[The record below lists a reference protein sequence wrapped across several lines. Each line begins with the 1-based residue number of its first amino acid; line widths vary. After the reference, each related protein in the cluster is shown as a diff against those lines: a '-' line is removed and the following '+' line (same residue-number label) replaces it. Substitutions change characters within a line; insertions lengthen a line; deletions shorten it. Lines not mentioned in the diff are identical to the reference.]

1 MENKLRVPLIAPG
14 KMYRCIT
21 TGNFIPFAPESRGVE
36 IKQYSK
42 NKLNRRVM
50 SEQKNLRNKW
60 LHLRLSE
67 AEYKKIKNG
76 FSNSTKRKVSDYVRS
91 ILLNKPITVFTRSK
105 SLDDFIS
112 EMILLRSELNSIG
125 NNFNQSVK
133 RLHTLD
139 EISEIK
145 TWAILNEKSKEIF
158 IKKVDEIKEKISQI
172 SDKWLQE

>member
-1 MENKLRVPLIAPG
+1 
-14 KMYRCIT
+14 
-21 TGNFIPFAPESRGVE
+21 
-36 IKQYSK
+36 
-42 NKLNRRVM
+42 M
-50 SEQKNLRNKW
+50 SEQKNPRNKW
-60 LHLRLSE
+60 LHVRLSE

-112 EMILLRSELNSIG
+112 EMILLRKELNSMG

-139 EISEIK
+139 QIPDIK
-145 TWAILNEKSKEIF
+145 AWAILNEKSKDIF
-158 IKKVDEIKEKISQI
+158 IKKADEIKEKINQI

>member
-1 MENKLRVPLIAPG
+1 
-14 KMYRCIT
+14 
-21 TGNFIPFAPESRGVE
+21 
-36 IKQYSK
+36 
-42 NKLNRRVM
+42 M
-50 SEQKNLRNKW
+50 SEQKNIRNKW

-67 AEYKKIKNG
+67 AEYKKIQNG
-76 FSNSTKRKVSDYVRS
+76 FSKSTKRKISDYVRS
-91 ILLNKPITVFTRSK
+91 ILLNKPITVYTRSK

-112 EMILLRSELNSIG
+112 EMILLRSELNFIG

-145 TWAILNEKSKEIF
+145 AWAILNEKNKEIF
-158 IKKVDEIKEKISQI
+158 IKKVDEIKGKINQI

>member
-1 MENKLRVPLIAPG
+1 MV
-14 KMYRCIT
+14 
-21 TGNFIPFAPESRGVE
+21 F
-36 IKQYSK
+36 QYT
-42 NKLNRRVM
+42 
-50 SEQKNLRNKW
+50 
-60 LHLRLSE
+60 
-67 AEYKKIKNG
+67 
-76 FSNSTKRKVSDYVRS
+76 TKRKMSDYARS
-91 ILLNKPITVFTRSK
+91 ILLNKPITIYTRSK

-139 EISEIK
+139 EIPEIK

-158 IKKVDEIKEKISQI
+158 IKKVDEIKEKINQI

>member
-1 MENKLRVPLIAPG
+1 LLR
-14 KMYRCIT
+14 
-21 TGNFIPFAPESRGVE
+21 SRGDWYLTIFE
-36 IKQYSK
+36 EQ
-42 NKLNRRVM
+42 LNELGR
-50 SEQKNLRNKW
+50 SEQKNNRNKW

-67 AEYKKIKNG
+67 AEYKKIQNG
-76 FSNSTKRKVSDYVRS
+76 FSKSTKRKISDYVRS
-91 ILLNKPITVFTRSK
+91 ILLNKPITVYTRSK

-139 EISEIK
+139 EISEINA
-145 TWAILNEKSKEIF
+145 WAILNEKSKEIF
-158 IKKVDEIKEKISQI
+158 IKKVDEIKEKINQI

>member
-1 MENKLRVPLIAPG
+1 
-14 KMYRCIT
+14 
-21 TGNFIPFAPESRGVE
+21 
-36 IKQYSK
+36 
-42 NKLNRRVM
+42 M
-50 SEQKNLRNKW
+50 SEPKNTRNKW

-67 AEYKKIKNG
+67 AEYKKIQNG
-76 FSNSTKRKVSDYVRS
+76 FSKTTKRKMSDYARS
-91 ILLNKPITVFTRSK
+91 ILLNKPITIYTRSK

-139 EISEIK
+139 EIPEIK
-145 TWAILNEKSKEIF
+145 TWAIINEKSKEIF
-158 IKKVDEIKEKISQI
+158 IKKVDEIKEKINQI

>member
-1 MENKLRVPLIAPG
+1 
-14 KMYRCIT
+14 
-21 TGNFIPFAPESRGVE
+21 
-36 IKQYSK
+36 
-42 NKLNRRVM
+42 M
-50 SEQKNLRNKW
+50 SEQKNNRNKW

-67 AEYKKIKNG
+67 AEYKKIQNG
-76 FSNSTKRKVSDYVRS
+76 FSKSTKRKISDYVRS
-91 ILLNKPITVFTRSK
+91 ILLNKPITVYTRSK
-105 SLDDFIS
+105 SIDDFIS

-145 TWAILNEKSKEIF
+145 AWAILNEKSKEIF
-158 IKKVDEIKEKISQI
+158 IKKVDEIKEKINQI

>member
-1 MENKLRVPLIAPG
+1 
-14 KMYRCIT
+14 
-21 TGNFIPFAPESRGVE
+21 
-36 IKQYSK
+36 
-42 NKLNRRVM
+42 M
-50 SEQKNLRNKW
+50 SEQKNIRNKW

-67 AEYKKIKNG
+67 AEYKKIQNG
-76 FSNSTKRKVSDYVRS
+76 FSKSTKRKISDYVRC

-145 TWAILNEKSKEIF
+145 AWAIINEKSKEIF
-158 IKKVDEIKEKISQI
+158 LKKVDEIKGKINQI

>member
-1 MENKLRVPLIAPG
+1 MAQKTKINLTRRVTIRL
-14 KMYRCIT
+14 K
-21 TGNFIPFAPESRGVE
+21 PEE
-36 IKQYSK
+36 YSK
-42 NKLNRRVM
+42 IHCNFKC
-50 SEQKNLRNKW
+50 
-60 LHLRLSE
+60 
-67 AEYKKIKNG
+67 
-76 FSNSTKRKVSDYVRS
+76 STKRKLSEYICAV
-91 ILLNKPITVFTRSK
+91 LLEKPLTVFTRSK

-139 EISEIK
+139 EVSEVK

-158 IKKVDEIKEKISQI
+158 IKKVDEIKEKINQI

>member
-1 MENKLRVPLIAPG
+1 
-14 KMYRCIT
+14 
-21 TGNFIPFAPESRGVE
+21 
-36 IKQYSK
+36 
-42 NKLNRRVM
+42 M
-50 SEQKNLRNKW
+50 SEQKNIRNKW

-67 AEYKKIKNG
+67 AEYKKIQNG
-76 FSNSTKRKVSDYVRS
+76 FSKSTKRKISDYVRC
-91 ILLNKPITVFTRSK
+91 ILLNKPITVYTRSK

-145 TWAILNEKSKEIF
+145 AWAIINEKSKEIF
-158 IKKVDEIKEKISQI
+158 LKKVDEIKGKINQI

>member
-1 MENKLRVPLIAPG
+1 
-14 KMYRCIT
+14 
-21 TGNFIPFAPESRGVE
+21 
-36 IKQYSK
+36 
-42 NKLNRRVM
+42 M
-50 SEQKNLRNKW
+50 SEPKNTRNKW

-67 AEYKKIKNG
+67 AEYKKIQNG
-76 FSNSTKRKVSDYVRS
+76 FSKTTKRKMSDYARS
-91 ILLNKPITVFTRSK
+91 ILLNKPITIYTRSK

-145 TWAILNEKSKEIF
+145 TWAIINEKSKEIF
-158 IKKVDEIKEKISQI
+158 IKKVDEIKEKINQI

>member
-1 MENKLRVPLIAPG
+1 MKRKTKTNLTRRVTIRL
-14 KMYRCIT
+14 K
-21 TGNFIPFAPESRGVE
+21 PEE
-36 IKQYSK
+36 YSK
-42 NKLNRRVM
+42 IDSQFKC
-50 SEQKNLRNKW
+50 
-60 LHLRLSE
+60 
-67 AEYKKIKNG
+67 
-76 FSNSTKRKVSDYVRS
+76 STKRKLSEYIRAV
-91 ILLNKPITVFTRSK
+91 LLGKPLTVFTRSK

-158 IKKVDEIKEKISQI
+158 IKKVDEIKEKINQI
-172 SDKWLQE
+172 SDKWLEE

>member
-1 MENKLRVPLIAPG
+1 
-14 KMYRCIT
+14 
-21 TGNFIPFAPESRGVE
+21 
-36 IKQYSK
+36 
-42 NKLNRRVM
+42 M

-91 ILLNKPITVFTRSK
+91 ILLNKPITVYTRSK

-145 TWAILNEKSKEIF
+145 TRAILNEKSKEIF
-158 IKKVDEIKEKISQI
+158 IKKVDEIKEKINQI
-172 SDKWLQE
+172 SDKWLEE

>member
-1 MENKLRVPLIAPG
+1 M
-14 KMYRCIT
+14 
-21 TGNFIPFAPESRGVE
+21 
-36 IKQYSK
+36 
-42 NKLNRRVM
+42 M
-50 SEQKNLRNKW
+50 SEQKNIRNKW

-67 AEYKKIKNG
+67 AEYKKIQNG
-76 FSNSTKRKVSDYVRS
+76 FSKSTKRKISDYVRS
-91 ILLNKPITVFTRSK
+91 ILLNKPITVYTRSK

-145 TWAILNEKSKEIF
+145 VWAILNEKSKEIF
-158 IKKVDEIKEKISQI
+158 IKKVDEIKGKINQI

>member
-1 MENKLRVPLIAPG
+1 
-14 KMYRCIT
+14 
-21 TGNFIPFAPESRGVE
+21 
-36 IKQYSK
+36 
-42 NKLNRRVM
+42 M
-50 SEQKNLRNKW
+50 SEQKNIRNKW

-67 AEYKKIKNG
+67 AEYKKIQNG
-76 FSNSTKRKVSDYVRS
+76 FSKSTKRKISDYVRS
-91 ILLNKPITVFTRSK
+91 ILLNKPITVYTRSK

-112 EMILLRSELNSIG
+112 EMILLRSELNFIG

-145 TWAILNEKSKEIF
+145 AWAILNEKSKEIF
-158 IKKVDEIKEKISQI
+158 IKKVDEIKGKINQI